1 MNIYN
6 IIMNVYSMKESFA
19 LVIHCIYIPH
29 TSGILVGFDEHF
41 VQVTEGINNS
51 INICGFVNSLTGIWK
66 SNLSAIL
73 VVVNS
78 TAKGLFCLHV
88 NPIIRL
94 SIASLHVRLH
104 GRRFIQQKAVYIL
117 QSSVNATCDSFK

>member
-1 MNIYN
+1 
-6 IIMNVYSMKESFA
+6 MNVYNMKESFA

-29 TSGILVGFDEHF
+29 NSGILVGFDERF
-41 VQVTEGINNS
+41 VHVTEAINNS
-51 INICGFVNSLTGIWK
+51 INICGFVSSLTGIWK

-94 SIASLHVRLH
+94 NIASLQVELH
-104 GRRFIQQKAVYIL
+104 EKRFIQQKAVYIL
-117 QSSVNATCDSFK
+117 NATCDSF